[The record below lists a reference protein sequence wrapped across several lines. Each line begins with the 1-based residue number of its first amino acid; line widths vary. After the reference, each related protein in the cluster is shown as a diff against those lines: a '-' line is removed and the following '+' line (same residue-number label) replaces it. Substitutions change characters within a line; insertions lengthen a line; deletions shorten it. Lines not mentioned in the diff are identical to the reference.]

1 MYDKNKFNINIKSM
15 KDNKQNIFYQINKG
29 MVSNLL

>member
-29 MVSNLL
+29 VVSNLL